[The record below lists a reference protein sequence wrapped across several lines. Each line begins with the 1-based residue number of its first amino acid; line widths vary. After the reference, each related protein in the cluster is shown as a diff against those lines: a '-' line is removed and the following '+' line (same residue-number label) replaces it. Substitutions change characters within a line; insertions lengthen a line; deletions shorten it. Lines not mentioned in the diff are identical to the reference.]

1 MVQNLLSHYLR
12 TCMSKTIL
20 LVEDE
25 DSMQILLTYVLKS
38 KGFVV
43 HLASNGK
50 DAISLLQTSE
60 FDVLCTDIML
70 PEVNGIEVCAYAR
83 KKYPDL
89 PIIVISS
96 KSQEKEIETAL
107 EVGAND
113 YITKPF
119 DVDYLLQ
126 IIKKYL

>member
-1 MVQNLLSHYLR
+1 
-12 TCMSKTIL
+12 MSKSIL

-25 DSMQILLTYVLKS
+25 ESMQILLSYVLKS
-38 KGFVV
+38 KGFTVD
-43 HLASNGK
+43 LATNGN
-50 DAISLLQTSE
+50 DAITLLQTTE
-60 FDVLCTDIML
+60 FDLLCSDIML
-70 PEVNGIEVCAYAR
+70 PELNGIEVCAYAR
-83 KKYPDL
+83 KKYPHL

-107 EVGAND
+107 KVGAND

>member
-1 MVQNLLSHYLR
+1 
-12 TCMSKTIL
+12 MSKSIL

-25 DSMQILLTYVLKS
+25 ESMQVLLDYVLKS
-38 KGFVV
+38 NGFVV
-43 HLASNGK
+43 SLAQNGR
-50 DAISLLQTSE
+50 DSLDLLQTTV
-60 FDVLCTDIML
+60 FDLLCTDIML

-83 KKYPDL
+83 KNYPHL

-107 EVGAND
+107 NEGAND

-119 DVDYLLQ
+119 DVDYLLK

>member
-25 DSMQILLTYVLKS
+25 DSMQILLTYVL
-38 KGFVV
+38 
-43 HLASNGK
+43 NGK
-50 DAISLLQTSE
+50 DAISLLRTSE
-60 FDVLCTDIML
+60 FDLLCSDIML